1 MTLQRKLALFVVV
14 AALAPL
20 VGVAF
25 AVLGRAQGE
34 LSRRAAAE
42 HLARARAGAVSIA
55 AELAEVDGALAA
67 LAETWRPDRLAEA
80 ELRGM
85 LVVLSRQVPA
95 ADASAVLD
103 GTGSIRAVSAEG
115 AGPATE
121 AFVAAVRASGRSPPG
136 RLVLSAYD
144 DPVGGWRLAALRAVA
159 AGDGRSWLVGVRL
172 GVDAARR
179 RLDASVP
186 EGGAAYLIDGARVLL
201 ASRGAGPLD
210 PEQRADLAG
219 RLDPSRAGAVQG
231 ERVLGAYA
239 PLEDGTG
246 WGVLVAVPAA
256 TAYAQIASMR
266 RGVLGASVAV
276 LASVLFLSFL
286 LGRGTVAGLARIESA
301 ARAFGAGE
309 LAVRLPAEGSDEV
322 AQVSRT
328 FNGMAAELQR
338 AREKLERWN
347 EELKREVDAR
357 TRELEEAQ
365 AQLLETQKLAAL
377 GQLGS
382 GVAHEINN
390 PLTGILG
397 NAQLLLDAGQDQP
410 LDRQALARIEALARR
425 CRDITQK
432 LLRFSQQRAE
442 PDFRTLDVNA
452 VVRDALTLAEEQV
465 RAAGLTLALDLAEPV
480 PRVAG
485 DAGHLAQVFLH
496 LLSNAR
502 TACLGRA
509 GGEIRVATRH
519 EDGEVR
525 IVVRDDGKGIAPEH
539 LPRIFEP
546 FFTTKDQWSNVG
558 LGLSVSYRIVAEH
571 RGRIRVESRPGEGST
586 FTVCLPA
593 LPSSPPAH

>member
-1 MTLQRKLALFVVV
+1 VTLQRKLALFVVA
-14 AALAPL
+14 AALAPI

-25 AVLGRAQGE
+25 AVLGRSQGE

-42 HLARARAGAVSIA
+42 HLARARAGAVAIA

-67 LAETWRPDRLAEA
+67 LAETWRPDRLREA

-95 ADASAVLD
+95 ADASAVVD
-103 GTGSIRAVSAEG
+103 SAGSVRAVFAEG
-115 AGPATE
+115 GQPATG
-121 AFVAAVRASGRSPPG
+121 AFVAAVRSSLSASPG
-136 RLVLSAYD
+136 RLVLTAYD
-144 DPVGGWRLAALRAVA
+144 DPAEGWRLAALRAVA
-159 AGDGRSWLVGVRL
+159 AGDGRRWLVGVRL
-172 GVDAARR
+172 GAESARR
-179 RLDASVP
+179 RLDAAVP
-186 EGGAAYLIDGARVLL
+186 EGGAAYLVDGARVLL
-201 ASRGAGPLD
+201 ASRGAGPLS
-210 PEQRADLAG
+210 PEQRDELAG
-219 RLDPSRAGAVQG
+219 RLDPARAGAVQG

-256 TAYAQIASMR
+256 TAYAQIVSMR
-266 RGVLGASVAV
+266 RGVLAASAAV
-276 LASVLFLSFL
+276 LAGVLALSFL
-286 LGRGTVAGLARIESA
+286 LGRKTVAGLARIESA
-301 ARAFGAGE
+301 ARALGAGE
-309 LAVRLPAEGSDEV
+309 LAVRLPVAGSDEI

-338 AREKLERWN
+338 ARERLERWN
-347 EELKREVDAR
+347 EELRREVDAR
-357 TRELEEAQ
+357 TRELAEAQ
-365 AQLLETQKLAAL
+365 AQLVETQKLAAI
-377 GQLGS
+377 GQLGA

-397 NAQLLLDAGQDQP
+397 NAQLLLGRPDGAA
-410 LDRQALARIEALARR
+410 DREVLGSIEALARR
-425 CRDITQK
+425 CRDVTHK

-442 PDFRTLDVNA
+442 PDFQTLDVNA

-465 RAAGLTLALDLAEPV
+465 RAAGVALALDLAETA
-480 PRVAG
+480 PRVLG
-485 DAGHLAQVFLH
+485 DAGHLAQVILH

-509 GGEIRVATRH
+509 GAAIEIATRRD
-519 EDGEVR
+519 DGEVR
-525 IVVRDDGKGIAPEH
+525 IAVRDNGKGISPEH

-571 RGRIRVESRPGEGST
+571 RGRIRVDSRPGEGST

-593 LPSSPPAH
+593 APSRPS